1 MTTEPANPSPLR
13 ILIVDDEQAVRFVLC
28 SLLEAQGHSVEAA
41 SNGFEGLQR
50 FHKEPFDVVLTD
62 RAMPGMSGDELAL
75 AIKRV
80 APQTPVIL
88 VTGFAPSPAE
98 ELPGIDAVVKK
109 PFTMAT
115 LSEAIEGT
123 RAADLAP

>member
-1 MTTEPANPSPLR
+1 M
-13 ILIVDDEQAVRFVLC
+13 
-28 SLLEAQGHSVEAA
+28 
-41 SNGFEGLQR
+41 
-50 FHKEPFDVVLTD
+50 VLTD